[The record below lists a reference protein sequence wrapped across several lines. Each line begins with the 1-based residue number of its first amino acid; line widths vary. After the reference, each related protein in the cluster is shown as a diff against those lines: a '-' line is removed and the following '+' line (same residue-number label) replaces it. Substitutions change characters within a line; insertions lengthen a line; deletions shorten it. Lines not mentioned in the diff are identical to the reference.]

1 MINPFAEIHWNPG
14 TDERRSFA
22 RSWVVGFPVL
32 AVFFS
37 LALRWKHGA
46 WAAWPLWLGAGGFA
60 LGALLWL
67 VPRIAR
73 PLYVAWHFVGCCVG
87 FVVGN
92 AVFIAVCYFAVT
104 PVGLI
109 LRALG
114 RDPLKRR
121 FERDAATYWEPV
133 EKSVDVRRYFRQY

>member
-1 MINPFAEIHWNPG
+1 M
-14 TDERRSFA
+14 
-22 RSWVVGFPVL
+22 GFPVL

-92 AVFIAVCYFAVT
+92 AVFIAVFYFAVT